1 MKRDL
6 NACSLSPSLSCHV
19 RTPQRGSQPCE
30 KQNPPCRHPDL
41 GFQPPE
47 LRGAHVCC
55 LSPSVTPAAAAQADQ
70 ASRLSYIITFP
81 PLQDGFPSCRNW
93 STAAPPPTT
102 TTTLSSS
109 LIFLQPPRSFSALFY
124 SKTRRNCLHW
134 RAPCSPQ
141 CSLAP
146 IQGRSYAHIMPTS
159 PKKGHAWF
167 CSYSLSIPMRS

>member
-93 STAAPPPTT
+93 STAAPPQQRLQLSLP
-102 TTTLSSS
+102 LSSS
-109 LIFLQPPRSFSALFY
+109 CSHLAHSLLSFTVKPVGTVCTGGLLALLSALWHP
-124 SKTRRNCLHW
+124 SRG
-134 RAPCSPQ
+134 AP
-141 CSLAP
+141 
-146 IQGRSYAHIMPTS
+146 MPTS
-159 PKKGHAWF
+159 CPHRQRKAMLGSVLILCPF
-167 CSYSLSIPMRS
+167 P